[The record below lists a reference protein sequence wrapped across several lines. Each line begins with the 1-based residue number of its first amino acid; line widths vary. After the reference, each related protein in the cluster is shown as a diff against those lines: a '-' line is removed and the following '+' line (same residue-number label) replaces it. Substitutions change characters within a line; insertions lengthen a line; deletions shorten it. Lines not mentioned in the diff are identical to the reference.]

1 MHWLLLAFGAF
12 LFIGLSNFGLKY
24 ATSLKLDTEIVV
36 FVLILFQLMV
46 AGAVLLFNKESFS
59 FATDWKALLVAAIA
73 GIVLGFGV
81 LALGRAFA
89 NPNSQAG
96 VVTLIL
102 NLNFILVSVLAFFFL
117 QETLAL
123 KQIIG
128 MIIVVGGLLLV
139 I

>member
-36 FVLILFQLMV
+36 FVLVLFQTLM

-59 FATDWKALLVAAIA
+59 LVADWKALLVAAIA
-73 GIVLGFGV
+73 GIVLGIGV
-81 LALGRAFA
+81 IALGRAFA
-89 NPNSQAG
+89 HPSSQAG

-102 NLNFILVSVLAFFFL
+102 NVNFILVSALAFFFL
-117 QETLAL
+117 HETLAL

-128 MIIVVGGLLLV
+128 MVIVVGGLLLV